1 MVILT
6 FLLCSARSSFHLSAR
21 WLSRRL
27 VVLFQRYTC
36 VLLSR
41 KITKT
46 SVRAHRCKSNP
57 ECPIFITYEGVLTV
71 PVDLV
76 FSVEMGSRCGC
87 STYAPLPQ
95 GITLS

>member
-1 MVILT
+1 MVQK
-6 FLLCSARSSFHLSAR
+6 ARQLSNVG
-21 WLSRRL
+21 SD
-27 VVLFQRYTC
+27 
-36 VLLSR
+36 
-41 KITKT
+41 KT
-46 SVRAHRCKSNP
+46 TLRMGMMYHERV
-57 ECPIFITYEGVLTV
+57 VLTV